1 MFTKQGQGTYAAHPR
16 QLCQVCQFER
26 KCSLGILGLTVPL
39 AFWLNL
45 WYFGSRVGV
54 NWWYTVP
61 SFLGICWL
69 LWVTRRIHILI
80 LTSYCRFNA
89 QLFETISFY
98 RLTRRPALAQWYWR
112 HEKLPLGPI
121 RRRKKQLDAGWIV
134 MRLAPWPDR
143 FPWHG
148 HEWLNWCIL
157 RRQDWKRCA
166 LGLYLYE
173 NMAASKSPAPIECSV
188 DGLETAALRKKDE
201 NLLFVELSSARYHW
215 SLRDARGQISLL
227 WQAGGDRQR

>member
-1 MFTKQGQGTYAAHPR
+1 MFTKQGQGTYPAHPQ
-16 QLCQVCQFER
+16 QLCQLCKFER
-26 KCSLGILGLTVPL
+26 KWSLRTLVLIILLVFGLH
-39 AFWLNL
+39 L
-45 WYFGSRVGV
+45 WFFGSCVGV

-61 SFLGICWL
+61 SCLGICWL
-69 LWVTRRIHILI
+69 AWVTRRTHISI
-80 LTSYCRFNA
+80 LTSYCRFTT

-98 RLTRRPALAQWYWR
+98 RLTRRPTLAQWYWR

-143 FPWHG
+143 FAWHG
-148 HEWLNWCIL
+148 LAWLNWCIS

-173 NMAASKSPAPIECSV
+173 NVAASESPAPIKCYV
-188 DGLETAALRKKDE
+188 DGLETAAMRKTDG
-201 NLLFVELSSARYHW
+201 NLLFVELNSAIYHW
-215 SLRDARGQISLL
+215 SLRDVKGQISLL
-227 WQAGGDRQR
+227 W